1 MTGLALRRVSTAGSA
16 PRHRGPALPAAST
29 VRAYGVPLYPKWSR
43 RLAFAAIASVYIAIG
58 ILLSFHYG
66 IIVGD
71 ALSRTADARFVL
83 QSRDPHLAA
92 MGFVFSPQT
101 TLMQLPLVAVMS
113 FWPTLLA
120 HAVPATIVSSLCMAG
135 SVLQVSGILRD
146 RGTGLGWTY
155 GLGLLYAAHPM
166 IILYGA
172 NGMSEGPFLLFCTAA
187 CRFLM
192 RWMRS
197 DDVHDLA
204 VVAMALAAAYL
215 VRYDALAAGGF
226 VAVLVA
232 GTTWWRTRGT
242 GERRLWASATDA
254 TVVLIPLVSSFVL
267 WALVSWLL
275 SGEAFAQFSSVYGNS
290 AILKSSGQSDLTS
303 LQRGLFSIG
312 ETMALAP
319 LLPVVAVVVSVAA
332 WARRT
337 PEVLPPFAIFGGI
350 LAFQA
355 GSYTSGGTFGFLRY
369 SIVAVPLTVVLVGLL
384 RARRGVLVARRA
396 GPAAKLIGLGSAPR
410 KMLHATT
417 LAAVLL
423 LFPGMLVSWV
433 AMGST
438 RMAPQEFAVP
448 ALVAGGHLAVGSARS
463 AETVD
468 QAQALARTFGTERQ
482 LATYLDSL
490 DLPDGSVL
498 LDTVYGFAVVVGS
511 TDPKQFVIPSDYDF
525 VRLLND
531 PNAGGVQYLL
541 TVEPAGRGATDAVN
555 RRYPSLFASGGT
567 VGSLMFEARN
577 EGPNQ
582 PTFRLFRVIGS

>member
-1 MTGLALRRVSTAGSA
+1 MCFT
-16 PRHRGPALPAAST
+16 
-29 VRAYGVPLYPKWSR
+29 
-43 RLAFAAIASVYIAIG
+43 AIAAVYIAIG

-66 IIVGD
+66 IISGD
-71 ALSRTADARFVL
+71 ALSRTADAGFVL

-92 MGFVFSPQT
+92 MGFVFTPLT
-101 TLMQLPLVAVMS
+101 TLMQLPLVGAMS

-146 RGTGLGWTY
+146 RGAGLGWTY
-155 GLGLLYAAHPM
+155 GLGLLYSVHPM

-232 GTTWWRTRGT
+232 VTTWWRTRGT
-242 GERRLWASATDA
+242 GERRLWAGATDA
-254 TVVLIPLVSSFVL
+254 TVVVVPLVTSFVL

-275 SGEAFAQFSSVYGNS
+275 SGDAFAQFSSVYGNT

-303 LQRGLFSIG
+303 LQRGLFSLG

-332 WARRT
+332 WVRRT

-350 LAFQA
+350 LLFQA
-355 GSYTSGGTFGFLRY
+355 GSYTSGGTFGFLRF

-396 GPAAKLIGLGSAPR
+396 GPAAKLVGLGSAPTSTLR
-410 KMLHATT
+410 ATRV
-417 LAAVLL
+417 AAVLV

-448 ALVAGGHLAVGSARS
+448 ALVAGGHVALGPARS
-463 AETVD
+463 AATVG

-482 LATYLDSL
+482 LAT
-490 DLPDGSVL
+490 LPG
-498 LDTVYGFAVVVGS
+498 
-511 TDPKQFVIPSDYDF
+511 
-525 VRLLND
+525 
-531 PNAGGVQYLL
+531 L
-541 TVEPAGRGATDAVN
+541 TRPAGRIGAARHRVRIRGRRGVLASQAVRDPVGLRLRPPAERSERGPRQVPAHRRPGRARCDRRGQPPLSLVVRQRRDGRVARVRGSQRGPRSTDLSLVQG
-555 RRYPSLFASGGT
+555 RRLLT
-567 VGSLMFEARN
+567 GSRSDPKGVSSTN
-577 EGPNQ
+577 SS
-582 PTFRLFRVIGS
+582 RL